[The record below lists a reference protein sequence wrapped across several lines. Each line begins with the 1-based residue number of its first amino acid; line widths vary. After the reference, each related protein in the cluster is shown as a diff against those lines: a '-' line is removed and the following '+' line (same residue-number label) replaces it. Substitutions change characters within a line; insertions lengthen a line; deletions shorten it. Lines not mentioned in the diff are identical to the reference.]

1 MVNVIKNIV
10 VPGKPAVAN
19 GSAVPPFRQI
29 HLHSTGNPNATN
41 ANSIS
46 YLSREWGNA
55 YYTHIVGE
63 GKAIQVAATN
73 GGAWDVGGDWN
84 LETFAAIEFNEHVA
98 NQAEFNRDYKIYI
111 ALARQLAKEAGIKDF
126 TLDTPGTIGIKTHN
140 YASATG
146 HGSDHVDPLPFL
158 AKWGVSYDKLK
169 HDVKY
174 GLGSE
179 PTTPSK
185 QPSSKP
191 APKHSSAIQQ
201 FKNAGNAFTA
211 TKPFTLDKIAFV
223 NGIWQGIS
231 FKLAGSKSDWDW
243 TLNAIPL
250 AILDNKTRGNQADS
264 HEGDKFTFMKGYNE
278 GTIDEYDQKSNGVGI
293 IMGGYGMIWF
303 DANALLDL

>member
-1 MVNVIKNIV
+1 M
-10 VPGKPAVAN
+10 
-19 GSAVPPFRQI
+19 
-29 HLHSTGNPNATN
+29 
-41 ANSIS
+41 
-46 YLSREWGNA
+46 
-55 YYTHIVGE
+55 
-63 GKAIQVAATN
+63 
-73 GGAWDVGGDWN
+73 
-84 LETFAAIEFNEHVA
+84 
-98 NQAEFNRDYKIYI
+98 
-111 ALARQLAKEAGIKDF
+111 AKEAGIKDF

-158 AKWGVSYDKLK
+158 AKWGVSYNKLK

-211 TKPFTLDKIAFV
+211 SKSFRVDEVKQV

-243 TLNAIPL
+243 TLNGIPL
-250 AILDNKTRGNQADS
+250 DIVDNVTRGNSAPTRV
-264 HEGDKFTFMKGYNE
+264 GDQIKFMNGYNE
-278 GTIDEYDQKSNGVGI
+278 GTIDKYDKKSNGVGI
-293 IMGGYGMIWF
+293 VMGGYGMIWF